1 VESAQLSNIYET
13 LFTPLKIGP
22 VTAPNRFYQVPHC
35 TGMGHLRPK
44 ADAATRA
51 IKAEGGWGVVSTQE
65 TEIHPSSDLTPY
77 PEQRIWDERDIP
89 ALRLVTDSVHEH
101 GSLAAIE
108 LAHNG
113 NHSINQLTRAPIL
126 GVNEMSAD
134 ILSPRQARQM
144 DKTDIK
150 NLRYWHRLAARRAK
164 EAGFDIVYA
173 YAGHHMTLAHQFL
186 LPNVNDRMDEYGG
199 KLENR
204 VRLIRELIE
213 ETKEEVGDQCAV
225 AFRFAVD
232 EVKGV
237 DGMQAQEEGRAV
249 VEMLAELPDLWD
261 VNVSD
266 WSNDSVT
273 SRFEPNEGYQT
284 SYIDFVKSVTSKP
297 VVAVG
302 RFTSPDHMAA
312 LVKKGVVDFIGAARP
327 SIADPFLPMKIKEG
341 RTEDIRECIGCNI
354 CVACDNLAIPIRCTQ
369 NPTMGEEW
377 RRGWHPEKIQRKG
390 DEETALVVGSGPAG
404 LECAMQ
410 LERRGYKVTLAEAN
424 NEYGGRALSESKL
437 KGLNAWRRVADYRV
451 RYLQQTANVD
461 LFLESKLSAENV
473 IDLGIKNIFL
483 ATGSQWRSDGVGR
496 SNRKIQSSQ
505 PANNVFTPDDIMA
518 GTIPKTGPLV
528 IYDDDQIYLGG
539 VLAEHLSDSGLEIVF
554 VTPSNNVSPWCE
566 NTLEQHRIQKS
577 LINKNIDLKFG
588 YIINEILEDTIQFE
602 CSFTGKKLTVPAQSV
617 LLVTERS
624 REISLYNDLVKLVS
638 EKNSHDLFLKLVGD
652 AASPGLIADAVF
664 DGHLAARNFERDN
677 GSVEKEFYIREIISL
692 E

>member
-1 VESAQLSNIYET
+1 
-13 LFTPLKIGP
+13 
-22 VTAPNRFYQVPHC
+22 
-35 TGMGHLRPK
+35 
-44 ADAATRA
+44 
-51 IKAEGGWGVVSTQE
+51 
-65 TEIHPSSDLTPY
+65 
-77 PEQRIWDERDIP
+77 
-89 ALRLVTDSVHEH
+89 
-101 GSLAAIE
+101 
-108 LAHNG
+108 
-113 NHSINQLTRAPIL
+113 
-126 GVNEMSAD
+126 
-134 ILSPRQARQM
+134 
-144 DKTDIK
+144 
-150 NLRYWHRLAARRAK
+150 
-164 EAGFDIVYA
+164 
-173 YAGHHMTLAHQFL
+173 
-186 LPNVNDRMDEYGG
+186 
-199 KLENR
+199 
-204 VRLIRELIE
+204 
-213 ETKEEVGDQCAV
+213 
-225 AFRFAVD
+225 
-232 EVKGV
+232 
-237 DGMQAQEEGRAV
+237 
-249 VEMLAELPDLWD
+249 
-261 VNVSD
+261 
-266 WSNDSVT
+266 
-273 SRFEPNEGYQT
+273 
-284 SYIDFVKSVTSKP
+284 
-297 VVAVG
+297 
-302 RFTSPDHMAA
+302 
-312 LVKKGVVDFIGAARP
+312 
-327 SIADPFLPMKIKEG
+327 
-341 RTEDIRECIGCNI
+341 
-354 CVACDNLAIPIRCTQ
+354 
-369 NPTMGEEW
+369 
-377 RRGWHPEKIQRKG
+377 
-390 DEETALVVGSGPAG
+390 
-404 LECAMQ
+404 MQ